1 VGRVR
6 AGDPGGLEAIFR
18 AFAAPLAAFAYRYVR
33 SRDTAA
39 ELVQDIFY
47 RIWRSRA
54 AWHIEGSLQAYLY
67 RATRNRVLDYLKHE
81 RIERRWAE
89 RSLGQPADVA
99 GSSVPAA
106 DQTIETADL
115 VARLEQALDQLPERR
130 RQVFLLR
137 WKEGKSYHEIA
148 RLLGVSP
155 KTVENQMTHA
165 LRALRRLL
173 GAPDRR

>member
-1 VGRVR
+1 MPPP
-6 AGDPGGLEAIFR
+6 PG
-18 AFAAPLAAFAYRYVR
+18 PPR
-33 SRDTAA
+33 SPD
-39 ELVQDIFY
+39 LPDD
-47 RIWRSRA
+47 SD
-54 AWHIEGSLQAYLY
+54 L
-67 RATRNRVLDYLKHE
+67 
-81 RIERRWAE
+81 
-89 RSLGQPADVA
+89 A

-173 GAPDRR
+173 GAPDG